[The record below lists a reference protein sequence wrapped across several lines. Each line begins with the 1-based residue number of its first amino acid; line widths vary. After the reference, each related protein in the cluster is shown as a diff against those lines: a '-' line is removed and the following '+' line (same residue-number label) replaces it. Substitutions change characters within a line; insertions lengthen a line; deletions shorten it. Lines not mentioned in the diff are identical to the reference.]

1 MTDSSNVAFRPYVAA
16 EDHARANLYAL
27 IARLFAAPP
36 DTALIKAIAS
46 SSPFATEDDGAT
58 LPQAWSKL
66 IAASSVID
74 EDAARDEY
82 EALFGGV
89 GKAAVNLHG
98 SHHLTGFMMEK
109 PLSELRDALKAL
121 GIARLDSQSLV
132 EDHISALCETMRLL
146 IVGAD
151 DVASQQSQGSTLAP
165 QSVQTQREFFDAH
178 IATWV
183 EKMCVEISKQTLA
196 NYYTVIGQLVSAF
209 IQVER
214 EGFSI

>member
-1 MTDSSNVAFRPYVAA
+1 MSDSSNVAFRPYVAA

-46 SSPFATEDDGAT
+46 SPPLATDDDGAA

-66 IAASSVID
+66 ISASSVID

-89 GKAAVNLHG
+89 GKALVNLHG
-98 SHHLTGFMMEK
+98 SHHLAGFMMEK
-109 PLSELRDALKAL
+109 PLSDVRDALKTL
-121 GIARLDSQSLV
+121 GIARLETQTVV

-146 IVGAD
+146 IVGSGDA
-151 DVASQQSQGSTLAP
+151 ASQQKQGSTLAP
-165 QSVQTQREFFDAH
+165 QSVQTQREFFEAH
-178 IATWV
+178 IAPWV
-183 EKMCVEISKQTLA
+183 EKMCVEIAKQTLA
-196 NYYTVIGQLVSAF
+196 NYYAVVGQLTSAF

>member
-1 MTDSSNVAFRPYVAA
+1 MTDSSNVTFRSYVSA
-16 EDHARANLYAL
+16 EDHARANFYAL

-36 DTALIKAIAS
+36 DIALIKAIAS
-46 SSPFATEDDGAT
+46 SPPLATDDDGAA
-58 LPQAWSKL
+58 LPQTWSKL

-74 EDAARDEY
+74 EEAARDEF

-121 GIARLDSQSLV
+121 GIARLDTQSLV

-146 IVGAD
+146 IVGSS
-151 DVASQQSQGSTLAP
+151 DVASQQKTGSTLAA
-165 QSVQTQREFFDAH
+165 QSVQTQREFFEAH
-178 IATWV
+178 VASWV
-183 EKMCVEISKQTLA
+183 EKMCLEIAKQPLA
-196 NYYTVIGQLVSAF
+196 NYYAVVGQLTSAF